1 MTASPVTLIEELR
14 STFLFE
20 GLTDEQLDWLVE
32 HGTVEHFGAGVYV
45 YTQGDAANNFY
56 VLLEGEIE
64 LVKRM
69 DGTDVVLSTTS
80 LPGSYAGVTL
90 RSFVNV
96 TGARS
101 WASSLRTVRDSRLFR
116 LSGDDFDYLLQTWF
130 PMAVHLLDG
139 MYLGLTNADAITS
152 QREKLIAL
160 GALSAGL
167 AHELNNPAA
176 AEVRA
181 AEALSGRIHDARV
194 AMVKLAPDAGP
205 DELSALLALLGEAI
219 ERAQTAPNL
228 STLEAGDLED
238 ALADRLGA
246 SGVENAWE
254 LAPVLAA
261 AGLDA
266 AWLDRV
272 VAVAGGHAPEAIR
285 WLAAGLDIESLVG
298 EIRNSA
304 GRISELVTAM
314 KDYSH
319 LDQGPFER
327 VDIHEGIDN
336 TLLILK
342 HKWKKG
348 VNLVREYDH
357 NLPKVC
363 AQGGELNQVWT
374 NVIDNAIDAMSG
386 QGTLTIRTS
395 RDRDCVLVEIGDTG
409 TGIPPELQRRIFDP
423 FFTTKEVGQG
433 TGLGLDISYRIVVR
447 RHHGDIRVESEPGNT
462 WLKVWVPIDQPAA
475 ATRTTG
481 AVPPK
486 ST

>member
-1 MTASPVTLIEELR
+1 MTASVALKSELR

-20 GLTDEQLDWLVE
+20 SLTDEQLDWLVE
-32 HGTVEHFGAGVYV
+32 HGTVENHAAGGTV
-45 YTQGDAANNFY
+45 YTQGDLADSFY

-80 LPGSYAGVTL
+80 QPGSYAGVM
-90 RSFVNV
+90 RAFISVS
-96 TGARS
+96 GAQS

-116 LSGDDFDYLLQTWF
+116 LSADDFAYVLQTWF

-139 MYLGLTNADAITS
+139 MFLGLTNADALIG

-181 AEALSGRIHDARV
+181 AEALSDRILDARS
-194 AMVKLAPDAGP
+194 AMVKLAPEAST
-205 DELSALLALLGEAI
+205 DELAALLQLLNEAI
-219 ERAQTAPNL
+219 EQVRGAPSL

-238 ALADRLGA
+238 TLADHLEA
-246 SGVENAWE
+246 AGVKNAWE
-254 LAPVLAA
+254 LAPVFASA
-261 AGLDA
+261 RLDE

-272 VAVAGGHAPEAIR
+272 VVAAGPHASDALR
-285 WLAAGLDIESLVG
+285 WLAAGLDMESLVG

-304 GRISELVTAM
+304 GRISELVAAM

-319 LDQGPFER
+319 LDTGPFER
-327 VDIHEGIDN
+327 TDIHEGIDN

-348 VNLVREYDH
+348 VSLVRDYDPD
-357 NLPKVC
+357 LPQVC
-363 AQGGELNQVWT
+363 AQSGELNQVWT
-374 NVIDNAIDAMSG
+374 NIIDNAIDAMGG

-395 RDRDCVLVEIGDTG
+395 RDRDCALVEIGDTG

-423 FFTTKEVGQG
+423 FYTTKEVGQG

-447 RHHGDIRVESEPGNT
+447 RHHGDIRVESQPGDT
-462 WLKVWVPIDQPAA
+462 WIKVWIPIDQPPVSAK
-475 ATRTTG
+475 AT
-481 AVPPK
+481 
-486 ST
+486 